1 MRSSLIIKVFAWVAF
16 AACIGA
22 WTGVWF
28 LDSAIADAAA
38 SREEERQS
46 ADQRLT
52 RDAALARAQA
62 LIDDT
67 AEERAQLSQL
77 VSVDVVAAA
86 NTIESIGAASG
97 ATVKVVSANPEALSS
112 ANGAA
117 ASLHAIGLSVSA
129 EGSFAAVMRAAAL
142 LETLPFPALVEQLDL
157 TLVPDS
163 GAPAK
168 KPRWRLSE
176 QVRLLTTAVIS
187 S

>member
-1 MRSSLIIKVFAWVAF
+1 MRSSLIMRVFAWFAL

-28 LDSAIADAAA
+28 LNSAIADAAA
-38 SREEERQS
+38 ARENERVT

-67 AEERAQLSQL
+67 AEERARLSQL

-86 NTIESIGAASG
+86 NTIESIGSASG
-97 ATVKVVSANPEALSS
+97 ATVKVVSANPETLPST
-112 ANGAA
+112 N
-117 ASLHAIGLSVSA
+117 ASVAPLHAIGLVVSA
-129 EGSFAAVMRAAAL
+129 DGSFAAVMHAAAL
-142 LETLPFPALVEQLDL
+142 LETLPFPAVIEQLDL
-157 TLVPDS
+157 TLIPDD
-163 GAPAK
+163 GTAK
-168 KPRWRLSE
+168 KQPHWRLSE
-176 QVRLLTTAVIS
+176 RVRLLTTAVIS